1 MYVGQPAPGPVE
13 PDVPRSGEV
22 DRCRRRNSYDRD
34 VDGVHDLGGL
44 DGFGPVEHADDEP
57 MFAEGWE
64 RRTFRLMIG
73 AIGSLGGPGGRFR
86 HSIER
91 MDPAHYLSSP
101 YYEHWL
107 TGLTTRAVEVGLT
120 TPEELDRR
128 AGGHFPLSRP
138 DRGVL
143 PADLASR
150 TAAMFAVGDTVQV
163 RERHPAGHTRA
174 PRYAQGKR
182 GTIARVDDAA
192 EIDDIEAHGGGSVTD
207 PLYSVRFTSRELWG
221 EAGTDGDVVHID
233 LFERYLQ
240 EA

>member
-1 MYVGQPAPGPVE
+1 
-13 PDVPRSGEV
+13 
-22 DRCRRRNSYDRD
+22 

-44 DGFGPVEHADDEP
+44 DGFGPVEHTDSEP
-57 MFAEGWE
+57 MFAADWE
-64 RRTFRLMIG
+64 RRTFRMMVGSI
-73 AIGSLGGPGGRFR
+73 ASLGGPGGKFR

-107 TGLTTRAVEVGLT
+107 TGLTTLAVEAGVT

-128 AGGHFPLSRP
+128 AGGRFPLSHV

-143 PADLASR
+143 PDDLASR
-150 TAAMFAVGDTVQV
+150 TTPRFAIGDTVRV
-163 RERHPAGHTRA
+163 RERHPPGHTRA
-174 PRYAQGKR
+174 PRYAQGKC
-182 GTIARVDDAA
+182 GIVVRVDEAA
-192 EIDDIEAHGGGSVTD
+192 TIDDIEAHGGGSVTD
-207 PLYSVRFTSRELWG
+207 PLYAVRFASRELWG
-221 EAGTDGDVVHID
+221 EAGTNGDVVHID

>member
-1 MYVGQPAPGPVE
+1 MPA
-13 PDVPRSGEV
+13 SS
-22 DRCRRRNSYDRD
+22 SYDPD

-44 DGFGPVEHADDEP
+44 DGFGPVEHTDSEP
-57 MFAEGWE
+57 MFAADWE
-64 RRTFRLMIG
+64 RRTFRMMVGSI
-73 AIGSLGGPGGRFR
+73 ASLGGPGGKFR

-107 TGLTTRAVEVGLT
+107 TGLTTLAVEAGVT

-128 AGGHFPLSRP
+128 AGGRFPLSQV

-143 PADLASR
+143 PDDLASR
-150 TAAMFAVGDTVQV
+150 TTPRFAIGDTVRV
-163 RERHPAGHTRA
+163 RERHPPGHTRA
-174 PRYAQGKR
+174 PRYAQGKC
-182 GTIARVDDAA
+182 GIVVRVDEASN
-192 EIDDIEAHGGGSVTD
+192 IDDIEAHGGGSVTD
-207 PLYSVRFTSRELWG
+207 PLYAVRFASRELWG
-221 EAGTDGDVVHID
+221 EAGTNGDFVHID

>member
-1 MYVGQPAPGPVE
+1 
-13 PDVPRSGEV
+13 
-22 DRCRRRNSYDRD
+22 
-34 VDGVHDLGGL
+34 VDGVHDVGGL
-44 DGFGPVEHADDEP
+44 DGFGPVEHTDSEP
-57 MFAEGWE
+57 MFAEDWE
-64 RRTFRLMIG
+64 RRTFRMMIG
-73 AIGSLGGPGGRFR
+73 SIGSLGGADGRFR

-107 TGLTTRAVEVGLT
+107 TGVTTLAVEAGFT

-128 AGGHFPLSRP
+128 AGGHFPLSQN

-143 PADLASR
+143 PADMTSR
-150 TAAMFAVGDTVQV
+150 TTPRFAIGDAVRV
-163 RERHPAGHTRA
+163 RERHPPGHTRA

-182 GTIARVDDAA
+182 GTIARVDEAA
-192 EIDDIEAHGGGSVTD
+192 DVDDIEAHGGGSVTD
-207 PLYSVRFTSRELWG
+207 PVYSVRFESVELWG
-221 EAGTDGDVVHID
+221 EAGTVGDFVHID